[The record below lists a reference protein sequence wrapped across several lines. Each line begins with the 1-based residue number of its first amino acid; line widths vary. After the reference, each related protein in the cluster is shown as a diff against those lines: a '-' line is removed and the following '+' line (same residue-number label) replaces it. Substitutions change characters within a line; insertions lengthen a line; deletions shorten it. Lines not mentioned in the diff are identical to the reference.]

1 MKIAIR
7 ITTFVFLV
15 LSAHAQLNAQVLITL
30 LFGDA
35 LNSDKI
41 EFGLVG
47 GFNRSYLPDISESEG
62 LNSFNLGFYFHI
74 HMVGSGYLS
83 TGVLVKSNVGAR
95 GMATY
100 PIGDKDFDEVFNDAE
115 LTKQI
120 NYFYVP
126 MMWHQRFNQRWYLE
140 GGLQLGLRNKAY
152 DIFAKDDFDGEIEYK
167 RDVRDDYTRFDAGLL
182 AGVGYKWKKQL
193 KSVSSG
199 INYYYGLVNVSKIQ
213 DATVKNSSIYVY
225 VKVPIGAG
233 GKKKKD
239 GVVD

>member
-1 MKIAIR
+1 MKGSLFKYFFA
-7 ITTFVFLV
+7 FVMTL
-15 LSAHAQLNAQVLITL
+15 LSIQSEGQVIISL

-35 LNSDKI
+35 LNTEKI

-47 GFNRSYLPDISESEG
+47 GFNRSYIVDIEESNG

-74 HMVGSGYLS
+74 LLEGNSYLS

-95 GMATY
+95 GMSTY
-100 PIGDKDFDEVFNDAE
+100 PIGDPDFDSVFQNGE

-126 MMWHQRFNQRWYLE
+126 ILWHQRFNQRWYIE
-140 GGLQLGLRNKAY
+140 GGFQTGLRNRAY
-152 DIFAKDDFDGEIEYK
+152 DIFTIDDNEGEIQYT
-167 RDVRDDYTRFDAGLL
+167 RDVRDQYKRFDIGLMGGF
-182 AGVGYKWKKQL
+182 AYKWKKQI
-193 KSVSSG
+193 KSISSG
-199 INYYYGLVNVSKIQ
+199 INYYYGLSNVSNVDGLTI
-213 DATVKNSSIYVY
+213 KNSSLYFY

-233 GKKKKD
+233 GKDQKD